1 MPLVDAE
8 STSALCVWWVTYKK
22 GRATVNGG
30 ISMQRAIP
38 YLFKDPIL
46 DYSIQTHPRTMPP
59 KEMIGAGQGP
69 KRCSK
74 KTQASAPAPTPS
86 LRPPPASTL
95 TLTSTITS
103 TGELKKRNVH
113 GAQKSNGQMARASS
127 SAQPAASAS
136 TPASSTKAAVWTSN
150 QPSNQW
156 KQRCLIVI
164 SGFMW

>member
-1 MPLVDAE
+1 M
-8 STSALCVWWVTYKK
+8 TYKK
-22 GRATVNGG
+22 GRATVNGA
-30 ISMQRAIP
+30 ISMQRAIS
-38 YLFKDPIL
+38 YLFKDQIL
-46 DYSIQTHPRTMPP
+46 DYSIQTHPHTMPP
-59 KEMIGAGQGP
+59 KEMIGAAGQGP

-74 KTQASAPAPTPS
+74 KTQAPAPAPTPS
-86 LRPPPASTL
+86 LRPPPASTS

-113 GAQKSNGQMARASS
+113 GAQKSNGQTARTPS
-127 SAQPAASAS
+127 SAQPSASAS
-136 TPASSTKAAVWTSN
+136 TTPASSTKAAVWTSN